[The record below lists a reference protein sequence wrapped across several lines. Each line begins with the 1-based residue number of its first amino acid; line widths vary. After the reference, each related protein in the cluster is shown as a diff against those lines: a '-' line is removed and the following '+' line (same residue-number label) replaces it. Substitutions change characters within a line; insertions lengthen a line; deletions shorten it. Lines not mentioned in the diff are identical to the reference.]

1 MRQPKLI
8 DYILLTTLSL
18 IWASAFFN
26 IKIATYSFGPVT
38 IAFLRVFF
46 GAIPVLLLCYYKNIK
61 IEAFSKDWHWF
72 AMIGFINLVA
82 PFFLIAYGV
91 KSVQSNL
98 AAILM
103 STTPLSSTVLGHFF
117 TKNEK
122 FNLIKTFGILIG
134 FSGIVFLFS
143 DNILIDENN
152 FTSALLIL
160 LGSTCYVVGGVLTL
174 KISKKKN
181 ENVTGSILIWAIIY
195 VRAFGLGPFAGLLS
209 IFTADVGTLGKLFSE
224 ATDNADKKQI
234 EGITA
239 TGSNKSSIIRY
250 GLIPQIFPIFISQS
264 LYFFESNTRS
274 AVILGV
280 VGAGGIG
287 LQLTERMKA
296 QYWDQTLFIIVLILI
311 MVAIIDSIS
320 RAIRK
325 RIIYE

>member
-8 DYILLTTLSL
+8 DYFLLTILSL

-46 GAIPVLLLCYYKNIK
+46 GAIPVLLLCYFKNIK
-61 IEAFSKDWHWF
+61 VEAFSKDWHWF

-103 STTPLSSTVLGHFF
+103 STTPLSSTVLAHFY

-122 FNLIKTFGILIG
+122 FNLVKTIGILIG

-143 DNILIDENN
+143 DNLLIDENN
-152 FTSALLIL
+152 FVSALLIL

-181 ENVTGSILIWAIIY
+181 ENVTGSILIWAIIILLPLTFLIEKPFQTMPRTDSLISVIY
-195 VRAFGLGPFAGLLS
+195 LGIVPTGIAWLLRFRILTTNGLIFQSQVSYLIPIFGTILGY
-209 IFTADVGTLGKLFSE
+209 IFLKELITLKVLVSLIAVCVGIYFVKKGG
-224 ATDNADKKQI
+224 NKQI
-234 EGITA
+234 I
-239 TGSNKSSIIRY
+239 
-250 GLIPQIFPIFISQS
+250 
-264 LYFFESNTRS
+264 
-274 AVILGV
+274 
-280 VGAGGIG
+280 
-287 LQLTERMKA
+287 
-296 QYWDQTLFIIVLILI
+296 
-311 MVAIIDSIS
+311 
-320 RAIRK
+320 
-325 RIIYE
+325 

>member
-1 MRQPKLI
+1 MRKPKLL
-8 DYILLTTLSL
+8 DYLLLVFLAL

-46 GAIPVLLLCYYKNIK
+46 GAIPVLLICYYKNIK

-91 KSVQSNL
+91 QSVQSNL

-103 STTPLSSTVLGHFF
+103 STTPLSSTVLGHFY

-122 FNLIKTFGILIG
+122 FNLIKTIGILIG
-134 FSGIVFLFS
+134 FSGILYLFS

-152 FTSALLIL
+152 FLSALLIL

-181 ENVTGSILIWAIIY
+181 ENVTGSILIWAIIILIPLVSFLEQPWNLTPRLDSTISVIY
-195 VRAFGLGPFAGLLS
+195 L
-209 IFTADVGTLGKLFSE
+209 
-224 ATDNADKKQI
+224 
-234 EGITA
+234 
-239 TGSNKSSIIRY
+239 
-250 GLIPQIFPIFISQS
+250 GLISTGVAWLLRFRILVNNGLIFQSQVSYLIPIFG
-264 LYFFESNTRS
+264 T
-274 AVILGV
+274 ILSY
-280 VGAGGIG
+280 IF
-287 LQLTERMKA
+287 LKELI
-296 QYWDQTLFIIVLILI
+296 TLKVLISLI
-311 MVAIIDSIS
+311 AVVIGIYFV
-320 RAIRK
+320 RK
-325 RIIYE
+325 SDFKN

>member
-1 MRQPKLI
+1 MKQPTLL
-8 DYILLTTLSL
+8 DYLLLILLAL

-91 KSVQSNL
+91 QSVQSNL

-103 STTPLSSTVLGHFF
+103 STTPLSSTVLGHFY

-122 FNLIKTFGILIG
+122 FNFIKTFGILIG
-134 FSGIVFLFS
+134 FSGILYLFS
-143 DNILIDENN
+143 DNLLIDDDN
-152 FTSALLIL
+152 FLSALLIL

-181 ENVTGSILIWAIIY
+181 ENVTGSILIWAVIILIPLVSFIEQPWNVTPRLDSTISVIY
-195 VRAFGLGPFAGLLS
+195 LGLVSTGIAWLLRFR
-209 IFTADVGTLGKLFSE
+209 ILV
-224 ATDNADKKQI
+224 N
-234 EGITA
+234 
-239 TGSNKSSIIRY
+239 N
-250 GLIPQIFPIFISQS
+250 GLIFQSQVSYLIPIFGTILSYIFLKELITTKVIIS
-264 LYFFESNTRS
+264 LIAVCVGIYFVR
-274 AVILGV
+274 
-280 VGAGGIG
+280 
-287 LQLTERMKA
+287 KA
-296 QYWDQTLFIIVLILI
+296 DNKKLL
-311 MVAIIDSIS
+311 
-320 RAIRK
+320 K
-325 RIIYE
+325 